1 MQRGLNNYVVKYNNI
16 QLYKIQ
22 YNYKSNINV
31 DVCLKNI
38 QIIKSENIKSI
49 EIQRKILYTYKKYK
63 SNCRPIFKFKNK
75 LEFKYSKL
83 KIGGIKMK
91 DNFIVYFDEDGV
103 LNLFE
108 KDK

>member
-49 EIQRKILYTYKKYK
+49 EI
-63 SNCRPIFKFKNK
+63 
-75 LEFKYSKL
+75 
-83 KIGGIKMK
+83 
-91 DNFIVYFDEDGV
+91 
-103 LNLFE
+103 
-108 KDK
+108 